1 MAKVI
6 GRLTTIFIGKE
17 TTRGTLGTPEFAVP
31 VRAIDIDDV
40 PTYLDNDSGYGV
52 IAEHNDSDL
61 NTIQGEGGYDGKV
74 FDHIIGA
81 ELRATL
87 GQAPTTAPVSGQA
100 GVFQHDFALANN
112 NSHSSL
118 SIFTKEDASKSF
130 SLGMVETFSLT
141 AALDDYLARAI
152 AFKSRAS
159 EDWTPSTPPAYVRGN
174 EFMVRDLAVKT
185 AANAA
190 GLNAATA
197 SKVTAFSLE
206 IAKNLDVQFVFG
218 TATPDDIQN
227 QQINVTG
234 SFDYRREDETV
245 RGYVTGNVKRA
256 VRFEATS
263 GATIGTSA
271 HPSLRFDLP
280 YVAFKEDS
288 RSRDNNAVETRTAN
302 FQANYSIEEAALI
315 TARLINTVSAY

>member
-17 TTRGTLGTPEFAVP
+17 ATRGTLGSPEFAVP

-52 IAEHNDSDL
+52 ISEHNDSDL
-61 NTIQGEGGYDGKV
+61 NTTQGEGGYDGKV
-74 FDHIIGA
+74 FDHVLGA
-81 ELRATL
+81 ELRATF
-87 GQAPTTAPVSGQA
+87 GKAPTTTAVPGQS
-100 GVFQHDFALANN
+100 GVFQHDFDVANN
-112 NSHSSL
+112 NSHDSL

-152 AFKSRAS
+152 SFKSRPS
-159 EDWTPSTPPAYVRGN
+159 EDWTPATPPAYTRGN
-174 EFMVRDLAVKT
+174 EFLARNLAVKV
-185 AANAA
+185 AANKA
-190 GLNAATA
+190 GLDAATA
-197 SKVTAFSLE
+197 SKITAFSLE

-218 TATPDDIQN
+218 KATPDDIQN
-227 QQINVTG
+227 QQLNVTG

-245 RGYVTGNVKRA
+245 RGYVMGDMKRA
-256 VRFEATS
+256 IRFEAVS

-271 HPSLRFDLP
+271 HPTLRFDLP

-288 RSRDNNAVETRTAN
+288 RSRDNNAVETRTVN
-302 FQANYSIEEAALI
+302 FQANYSIEEAAAI
-315 TARLINTVSAY
+315 TARLINTVTTY